1 MNWKYLF
8 ETLSDEELDK
18 LALLR
23 VIECSNGVIQYLYR
37 DEEEDAL
44 SIEETRIAMNFSMTC
59 IKKMMIPVNGEEITF
74 APETEEIFTEMR
86 RLYISGAKNNNEE
99 DYQEFLKGSKAS
111 LIACGKERIHA
122 AREIAFDHLID
133 KIPPHALDWGV
144 SYIYNFTG
152 W

>member
-1 MNWKYLF
+1 
-8 ETLSDEELDK
+8 
-18 LALLR
+18 
-23 VIECSNGVIQYLYR
+23 
-37 DEEEDAL
+37 
-44 SIEETRIAMNFSMTC
+44 
-59 IKKMMIPVNGEEITF
+59 
-74 APETEEIFTEMR
+74 MR

-122 AREIAFDHLID
+122 AREIAFYHLID

-152 W
+152 WER